1 MTTSVLYW
9 ILKRAQGLLGV
20 LAIWAALNLRTPLLA
35 GVRADLL
42 WLLPLGIIGVL
53 LIDTPRLWRR
63 SKLNTLK
70 SASRWLILG
79 LCSVSLTIF
88 VSREISF
95 YLTKAHVLQQDVSQL
110 NRLGQ
115 HIVVGYRDVETVKTL
130 IEKDAIG
137 GVFITLRNI
146 EGKSADT
153 IRAEIASLQALRSQR
168 GLPPLWIATD
178 QEGGIVSRLSP
189 PLPQLPALA
198 EWISSAQ
205 TASER
210 QQLAQDYG
218 DQQGQG
224 LADLGVNLNFAPVV
238 DLNKGIVNPD
248 DRFSV
253 IYRRAISADKAVVTE
268 VAQTYCAALAA
279 QSVRCTLKHFPGL
292 GRLETD
298 THLASAHLDTPI
310 AELAEDDWVPFQ
322 QIMQQ
327 SDAFTMLGHPVLTA
341 VDPQHP
347 ASFSD
352 AVVNQILRQQW
363 RHEGILITDD
373 FSMGAVFK
381 SADGVAG
388 AVVKA
393 LQSGID
399 LILISFDTDL
409 YYSAMAALIEAE
421 QQQLITPEQLN
432 ASRDRLQQNY
442 ASLIKPTQ
450 SKNPPSS
457 QAG

>member
-9 ILKRAQGLLGV
+9 ILKIAQGLLGV

-35 GVRADLL
+35 GVRVEVL

-53 LIDTPRLWRR
+53 LIDAPGLWRR

-95 YLTKAHVLQQDVSQL
+95 HLTKIRVLQQDASQL
-110 NRLGQ
+110 
-115 HIVVGYRDVETVKTL
+115 
-130 IEKDAIG
+130 IG

-178 QEGGIVSRLSP
+178 QEGGVVSRLSP

-198 EWISSAQ
+198 EWISSAP
-205 TASER
+205 TAAER
-210 QQLAQDYG
+210 QQLAQDYA

-253 IYRRAISADKAVVTE
+253 IYQRAISADKAVVTE
-268 VAQTYCAALAA
+268 VAQTYCAARATHA
-279 QSVRCTLKHFPGL
+279 VRCTLKHFPGL

-327 SDAFTMLGHPVLTA
+327 SEAFTMLGHPVLTA
-341 VDPQHP
+341 VDPHHP
-347 ASFSD
+347 ASFSE

-399 LILISFDTDL
+399 LILISFDPDL
-409 YYSAMAALIEAE
+409 YYPAMAALIKAE
-421 QQQLITPEQLN
+421 QQQFITPEQLN
-432 ASRDRLQQNY
+432 ASRDRLQENY
-442 ASLIKPTQ
+442 ASLTKGERE
-450 SKNPPSS
+450 NPLLPVD
-457 QAG
+457 